1 MRPCDYTDAGTLVS
15 DFWNQVEAVAGATS
29 RCARP
34 RQAGRSAPFGAA
46 VRVRA
51 QERSLAMKTL
61 KVGIASCEAM
71 KARTMA
77 IARGELQPKPSDSKA
92 WFTAPE
98 SFARLPSKK
107 NRALLAMIAK
117 SHPESLHG
125 LAARSGRTPGN
136 LSRTLRTM
144 ARYGRVHLHRG
155 TLRSRTSGR
164 ASHRRSKRCRYRW
177 P

>member
-1 MRPCDYTDAGTLVS
+1 
-15 DFWNQVEAVAGATS
+15 
-29 RCARP
+29 
-34 RQAGRSAPFGAA
+34 
-46 VRVRA
+46 
-51 QERSLAMKTL
+51 MKTL

-71 KARTMA
+71 KAPTMA
-77 IARGELQPKPSDSKA
+77 IARGELQPKPSDPEV

-107 NRALLAMIAK
+107 TRALLAMIAK

>member
-1 MRPCDYTDAGTLVS
+1 
-15 DFWNQVEAVAGATS
+15 
-29 RCARP
+29 
-34 RQAGRSAPFGAA
+34 
-46 VRVRA
+46 
-51 QERSLAMKTL
+51 MKTL
-61 KVGIASCEAM
+61 KVGTASHEAM

-98 SFARLPSKK
+98 RVAKLLSNK

-136 LSRTLRTM
+136 LSRTVRTM
-144 ARYGRVHLHRG
+144 ARYGRVHLHLG
-155 TLRSRTSGR
+155 ALRSRTSGR